1 MILTV
6 TPNPAVD
13 KSTRTTQLIP
23 EKKLRCSDMVVEAGG
38 GGINVSKG
46 LQRLGAPNMA
56 LITSG
61 GFNGKQLE
69 ACLQEERISYHT
81 IQIPGETRENI
92 VVLEEQSNNQF
103 RFVLPGPTLQAEI
116 EEDIL
121 CAIKNLPFAPEI
133 IVGSGSLP
141 PGFNDNFYARLVT
154 LANQLGA
161 KPIIDCS
168 GKPLELAVAAGV
180 YLVKPNLNELSQL
193 SGVPVLETDQV
204 VEAAQSLLKSGSCR
218 MVTVSL
224 GSQGAILVNKD
235 QVIRVPAPTVK
246 KQSTVGAGDSM
257 VAGMCYQ
264 VWKNAV
270 AADIIRYGVACGTAA
285 TMNPGTQLFQPAEV
299 ERLFDWLC
307 KQ

>member
-103 RFVLPGPTLQAEI
+103 RFVLPGPTLQA
-116 EEDIL
+116 
-121 CAIKNLPFAPEI
+121 
-133 IVGSGSLP
+133 
-141 PGFNDNFYARLVT
+141 
-154 LANQLGA
+154 
-161 KPIIDCS
+161 
-168 GKPLELAVAAGV
+168 
-180 YLVKPNLNELSQL
+180 
-193 SGVPVLETDQV
+193 
-204 VEAAQSLLKSGSCR
+204 
-218 MVTVSL
+218 
-224 GSQGAILVNKD
+224 
-235 QVIRVPAPTVK
+235 
-246 KQSTVGAGDSM
+246 
-257 VAGMCYQ
+257 
-264 VWKNAV
+264 
-270 AADIIRYGVACGTAA
+270 
-285 TMNPGTQLFQPAEV
+285 
-299 ERLFDWLC
+299 
-307 KQ
+307 

>member
-23 EKKLRCSDMVVEAGG
+23 EKKLRCANMVVEAGG

-46 LQRLGAPNMA
+46 LQRLGAPNRA
-56 LITSG
+56 LLTSG

-69 ACLQEERISYHT
+69 DCLRKEEISYT
-81 IQIPGETRENI
+81 PIQIPGETRENI

-103 RFVLPGPTLQAEI
+103 RFVLPGPTLQQGI
-116 EEDIL
+116 EEEIL
-121 CAIKNLPFAPEI
+121 EEIKNLPLVPDL

-154 LANQLGA
+154 LANQIGSR
-161 KPIIDCS
+161 PIIDCS
-168 GKPLELAVAAGV
+168 GKALELAVAAGV
-180 YLVKPNLNELSQL
+180 YLIKPNLNELSQL
-193 SGVPVLETDQV
+193 VGVPALETDQV
-204 VEAAQSLLKSGSCR
+204 VDAAQILLKKGSCR
-218 MVTVSL
+218 IVAVSM
-224 GSQGAILVNKD
+224 GAQGALLVSKD

-257 VAGMCYQ
+257 VAGMGFQ
-264 VWKNAV
+264 IWKNA
-270 AADIIRYGVACGTAA
+270 APADIIRYGVACGTAA
-285 TMNPGTQLFQPAEV
+285 TMNPGTQLFQPADV